1 MTDSSSASAP
11 KPSRFRRFLNHFGI
25 GLAGLCAL
33 HCVATVLIVS
43 GLGIGSHFLLAH
55 EIHEVGLLLAVI
67 VAAIAIGW
75 GAWHHRRLAPVLV
88 ASVGLA
94 IMASALFVGHGA
106 EEAALTIVGVV
117 IVSAGHLMNLRSLR

>member
-1 MTDSSSASAP
+1 MTDTVPASTP
-11 KPSRFRRFLNHFGI
+11 KTSRFRRFLDHFGV

-55 EIHEVGLLLAVI
+55 EIHEFGLLLAVI
-67 VAAIAIGW
+67 VAAVAIGW
-75 GAWHHRRLAPVLV
+75 GAWHHRRLGPVLV
-88 ASVGLA
+88 ACVGLA
-94 IMASALFVGHGA
+94 IMASALFVGHGS